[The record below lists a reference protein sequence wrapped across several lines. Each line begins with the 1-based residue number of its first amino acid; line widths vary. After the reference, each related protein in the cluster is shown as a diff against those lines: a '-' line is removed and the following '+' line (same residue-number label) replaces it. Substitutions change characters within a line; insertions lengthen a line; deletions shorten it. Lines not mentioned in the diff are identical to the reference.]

1 MIQVRR
7 GSSLVLDWKQSSG
20 TLLIDGDSRI
30 IRVWDAHTETQ
41 VLDLDTNFSADGLVK
56 LFDRRLEE
64 EDAIVRSYHGHH
76 SWVQNVKYHPCIG
89 GRFLSASLAGEVHLW
104 DARGSN
110 NAAQSWDLHH
120 AGLSTFDVYPQ
131 TGVFATTSALTL
143 TNFRYQHLMIHPI
156 SDSPPLTTL
165 NLPSGLSMYS
175 SRPPSPY
182 IPRYTSFAFHLME
195 MLYAIGQP
203 DVSVKTNGCKLV

>member
-7 GSSLVLDWKQSSG
+7 GSSLVLDWKRSSG
-20 TLLIDGDSRI
+20 TLLIDGNSRI

-41 VLDLDTNFSADGLVK
+41 VL
-56 LFDRRLEE
+56 E

-89 GRFLSASLAGEVHLW
+89 SRFLSASLAGEVRLW
-104 DARGSN
+104 DARGSD

-131 TGVFATTSALTL
+131 TGVTSALTL

-182 IPRYTSFAFHLME
+182 IPRYMSFAFHLME